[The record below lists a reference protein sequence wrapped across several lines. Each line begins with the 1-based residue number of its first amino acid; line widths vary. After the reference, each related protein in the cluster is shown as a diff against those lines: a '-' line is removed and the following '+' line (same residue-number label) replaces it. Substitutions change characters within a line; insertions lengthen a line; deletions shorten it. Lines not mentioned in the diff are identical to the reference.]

1 MNTTSPA
8 RPLLPATPVPRGAG
22 RVTEPTSMQ
31 CTSGALDFGLLQRM
45 QTSLP
50 IRLGGN
56 GAQFYDNV
64 VAARVVSATL
74 VAKDEAV
81 Q

>member
-22 RVTEPTSMQ
+22 RVTEPASMQ
-31 CTSGALDFGLLQRM
+31 RTSGSLDFGLLQRM
-45 QTSLP
+45 QTSL
-50 IRLGGN
+50 
-56 GAQFYDNV
+56 
-64 VAARVVSATL
+64 RVVSVTL
-74 VAKDEAV
+74 VAKEEAV